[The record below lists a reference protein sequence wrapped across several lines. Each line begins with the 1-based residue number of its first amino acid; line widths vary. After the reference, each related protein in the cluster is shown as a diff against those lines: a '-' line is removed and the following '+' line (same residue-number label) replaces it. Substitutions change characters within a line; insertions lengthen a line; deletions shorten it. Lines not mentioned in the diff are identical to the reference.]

1 MKIYH
6 ISHTDLDGYAC
17 QFVANS
23 FIKIDGFLNSNYGKE
38 IDDKF
43 RLALDKIG
51 SEEGLILITDLN
63 LTFLQA
69 EKFEELAAKQGVKL
83 LLLDHHKT
91 GKDSEAKFPWY
102 YLDEERCATKITY
115 DFFAKIYGENEQ
127 LACFVE
133 VVNAVDIWL
142 SDDPNFELGKVCMG
156 LISLSKEVNKIL
168 FEQEHT
174 DYIFYLLEKMSEF
187 VGEEEAHIKLDNA
200 SHAIKKE
207 FFKAQKDDTL
217 ANLISA
223 FLVKL
228 LTAQKERL
236 SVEYNGYK
244 GLLTHNIGNISV
256 VGNEFLLENE
266 DFDFFMDV
274 TSKKTISFRSNDKVD
289 VSQMAGVLLGGG
301 GHANAAGGFFSGF
314 KECYDYESVKRQIVG
329 LIESKKS
336 YF

>member
-127 LACFVE
+127 LSRFVE

-156 LISLSKEVNKIL
+156 LISFSKEVNKIL
-168 FEQEHT
+168 FEKEHT
-174 DYIFYLLEKMSEF
+174 DYIFYLLEKMSELS
-187 VGEEEAHIKLDNA
+187 A
-200 SHAIKKE
+200 KKRR
-207 FFKAQKDDTL
+207 TS
-217 ANLISA
+217 NL
-223 FLVKL
+223 
-228 LTAQKERL
+228 TTPR
-236 SVEYNGYK
+236 
-244 GLLTHNIGNISV
+244 TP
-256 VGNEFLLENE
+256 
-266 DFDFFMDV
+266 
-274 TSKKTISFRSNDKVD
+274 
-289 VSQMAGVLLGGG
+289 
-301 GHANAAGGFFSGF
+301 
-314 KECYDYESVKRQIVG
+314 
-329 LIESKKS
+329 SKKS
-336 YF
+336 FSKRKRTTLWQI